1 VGAIYRIRNLV
12 DGKVYVGQ
20 AVNVKKRMYRHLW
33 ELRSDRHTNT
43 HLQRAWNARGEHSF
57 VFEIVDDD
65 VDLAEITQRE
75 QYHIDAHRSADPEFG
90 YNKSPAAGSNL
101 GVKYSAESR
110 RKMSEAQKGRT
121 FTDDARRRI
130 AQSLTGR
137 VISPETIAK
146 RVAKTKGMKRTEETR
161 RLMTEIHCAKNGT
174 QPLEAFGRTQHIN
187 DWAREYGINTGTLRN
202 RLKRSGMPLEQAL
215 TAPNHKGRRKDLI
228 AA

>member
-1 VGAIYRIRNLV
+1 VGTIYRIRNLV
-12 DGKVYVGQ
+12 DGKVYIGQ

-57 VFEIVDDD
+57 VFEIVEDDID
-65 VDLAEITQRE
+65 VAELTQRE
-75 QYHIDAHRSADPEFG
+75 QYHIDANRSAIQEFG

-121 FTDDARRRI
+121 VTDEHRRRI
-130 AQSLTGR
+130 AQSLTGK
-137 VISPETIAK
+137 VASPESIAK
-146 RVAKTKGMKRTEETR
+146 RVAKTRGQKRTDETR
-161 RLMTEIHCAKNGT
+161 RRLTEAHCARNGT
-174 QPLEAFGRTQHIN
+174 EPIEAFGRTQHVN
-187 DWAREYGINTGTLRN
+187 DWAREYGMNAGTLRN
-202 RLKRSGMPLEQAL
+202 RLKRSGMLLEDAL
-215 TAPNHKGRRKDLI
+215 TEPSHRGRRKDLI